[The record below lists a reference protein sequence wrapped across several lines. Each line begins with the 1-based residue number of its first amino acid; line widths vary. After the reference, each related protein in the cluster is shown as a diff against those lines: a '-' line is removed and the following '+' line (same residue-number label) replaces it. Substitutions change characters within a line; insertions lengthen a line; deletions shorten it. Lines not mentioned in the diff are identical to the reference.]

1 MKLQKDDTVDF
12 HVTHEVVIN
21 DFKAWIKLGVSTKV
35 QENETA
41 DEAAER
47 AYEFVNQKIIE
58 SIEYTAWSVE
68 EYESSQK

>member
-1 MKLQKDDTVDF
+1 MKLQKDDTVEF
-12 HVTHEVVIN
+12 GVTHEVVIN
-21 DFKAWIKLGVSTKV
+21 DSKAWIKLGVSTKV

-41 DEAAER
+41 DEAAQR

-58 SIEYTAWSVE
+58 AVEHTAQTVE